1 MSRYISQLSEI
12 TDPDLITERNKSF
25 NHLVLNEH
33 EFGNYKVKF
42 SAVADPQITAGTCL
56 FAHQNG
62 FVANGHFEVY
72 ISDDGICATLYS
84 GHNVKILDKPFAEY
98 LNIIKL
104 MLLSR

>member
-1 MSRYISQLSEI
+1 MSRYIAQLSET

-42 SAVADPQITAGTCL
+42 SAANNPQITAGTCV
-56 FAHQNG
+56 FTHKNG
-62 FVANGHFEVY
+62 FIANGHFEVY
-72 ISDDGICATLYS
+72 ISDDGIHATLYS
-84 GHNVKILDKPFAEY
+84 GHNVKMLDKPFDEY